1 MQISAMSETRAPPK
15 CKQITTSR
23 EAAEKN
29 NGGVSDKINDIFFD
43 RVLLSAH
50 IKYTNKNSCYTFK

>member
-1 MQISAMSETRAPPK
+1 MKHVAPQK

-29 NGGVSDKINDIFFD
+29 NGGVTDKMNDIFFD
-43 RVLLSAH
+43 PVLLSAH